1 LHLKKHDEAAEAQDR
16 LEQLMEEGYG
26 NDDDY
31 EEFPDL
37 IIFTKEYFQESELGL
52 CYN

>member
-1 LHLKKHDEAAEAQDR
+1 
-16 LEQLMEEGYG
+16 MEEGYG

-37 IIFTKEYFQESELGL
+37 IIFTKEYFQESE
-52 CYN
+52 